1 VKHEIKYINL
11 LYMKTPKYFKW
22 RKRGIEI
29 DDFLNDDKY
38 AKQREMLKNARVFYV
53 IRPNSEKVF
62 KIGISGMHDG
72 NGIGRLREYQL
83 YYGNNDGK
91 CSGAKIHFLGR
102 TNYDPDVAQKNSEIY
117 KRELFVKR
125 YLKKINVLDRGRERT
140 SASID
145 AIEGIMDQYDNG
157 PDLKTDKRR
166 SMRTTLGKI
175 NTYRPEPTA
184 KDVPKDYVGRFI
196 MKDFNGKV
204 HLGMIESVGPA
215 SGDDDGSDAK
225 NDNQIF
231 ANVLYDDGDRE
242 QLDFK
247 QINQRVLSELEV
259 KFRMPQLIGLLD
271 ENRKWWQKKPKF

>member
-1 VKHEIKYINL
+1 
-11 LYMKTPKYFKW
+11 MKTPKYFKW

-29 DDFLNDDKY
+29 DDFLNDEKY

-83 YYGNNDGK
+83 YYGNSDGK

-102 TNYDPDVAQKNSEIY
+102 TKYDPDVAQKNSEIY

-125 YLKKINVLDRGRERT
+125 YLKQQNVLERGRERT

-145 AIEGIMDQYDNG
+145 AIEGIMNLYDDG

-166 SMRTTLGKI
+166 STRTTRGII

-184 KDVPKDYVGRFI
+184 KDVPKNFVGRFI
-196 MKDFNGKV
+196 LKDFNGKV
-204 HLGMIESVGPA
+204 HLGLIDSVGPA
-215 SGDDDGSDAK
+215 IGDDDGTDDK
-225 NDNQIF
+225 KDDNQIF

-247 QINQRVLSELEV
+247 EVNKTMLSELEV
-259 KFRMPQLIGLLD
+259 KFREPQLIELF
-271 ENRKWWQKKPKF
+271 EKNRKWWLKKPKFLM